1 LEAKLAA
8 ASDHVVDLC
17 RELHAAMSACGQFR
31 IHPQKTRIAFISTM
45 TFAGARLARRWMDV
59 SLITP
64 EPIDDPR
71 IRSWSYGPTSFAQGL
86 RIAEVKDLD
95 ADVREWLCISLRRSD
110 PAHRGPSRG

>member
-71 IRSWSYGPTSFAQGL
+71 IRSWSVT
-86 RIAEVKDLD
+86 D
-95 ADVREWLCISLRRSD
+95 RR
-110 PAHRGPSRG
+110 ASRRDCESRR